1 MSTEQ
6 AAITTT
12 HRSGSGSS
20 PGPGT
25 RALRSGAALLTAGVL
40 AAGLL
45 TPSAQASSAAAAR
58 RPATASSTDPGR
70 EHAEIARE
78 AMADPIGQAGM
89 EAHEALHVADGGR
102 NLAIIWFDVTDFPR
116 HVYRRITK
124 KFDNLDFSIGLP
136 GSSKKADRRRYEG
149 RGRMLR
155 HAGKEALF
163 ERLGMSPDRT
173 VLELTAVNVPMSR
186 AEGAYDAA
194 GVHAEALIYEKI
206 LRPFLRELG
215 LSAEEVDTLLG
226 KAVGGFSDRA
236 RCPACRRITIRIPA
250 DKFTSLVS
258 FDPKEK
264 PERANRVG
272 AIIASG
278 VKIVREHKRKQA
290 ARAEQALPVSGGS
303 ATDCV
308 SKKTGSGHR
317 PVMAMA
323 LPFAASAGDCG
334 DGGNRVNSGALGRA
348 LERPAGADAYG
359 GVDFSTLEMRYI
371 SDGQDGLSYAYSST
385 TLSDEYQQDPGL
397 GARIV
402 QDFGTDLRT
411 WLALDPQKFWVN
423 LNPAEP
429 DRIVDA
435 ALGRTNAGRVM
446 LEADLQMKR
455 TKAKIL
461 HPDAKTGK
469 RFWRGV
475 RPSSNGSLCLSS
487 RMWIVPGKIEVHENG
502 ESLHILK
509 APLDVK
515 TESLNVDAPDVG
527 SCDTDPAADAH
538 NENLDRTLVL
548 PEIRKAVNTAPEYAP
563 LRRAFLARIV
573 AQWVRKRHQQGHRTS
588 FDGVIASEEP
598 GVSTHSGRSPRDVFD
613 DYVRSYR
620 RKEFDITRRTTE
632 GRLTRVTRY
641 VYGGADFTRVGLT
654 AVGEAEMRERYPRF
668 AESAQASVERQVTA
682 ADGSVWLGGSAT
694 PAEEG
699 FWSGLKADT
708 VRTTGG
714 NGFVL
719 SMTALF
725 VVGLLLKVRSRLRRR
740 GRSSA

>member
-1 MSTEQ
+1 MRTR
-6 AAITTT
+6 
-12 HRSGSGSS
+12 RSG
-20 PGPGT
+20 PRA

-45 TPSAQASSAAAAR
+45 TPSAQVSSAAAAR
-58 RPATASSTDPGR
+58 LPVAASPADPGR
-70 EHAEIARE
+70 EHSEIARKV
-78 AMADPIGQAGM
+78 MADPLGRAGM
-89 EAHEALHVADGGR
+89 EAHESLHVEDGGR

-124 KFDNLDFSIGLP
+124 QFDNLDFSIGFP
-136 GSSKKADRRRYEG
+136 GSRRKADRRRYEG
-149 RGRMLR
+149 RGRVLR

-173 VLELTAVNVPMSR
+173 VLELTAVNVPVSR

-194 GVHAEALIYEKI
+194 GVHSEALIYEKI

-215 LSAEEVDTLLG
+215 LSAGEVDTLLG

-236 RCPACRRITIRIPA
+236 RCPACHRITIRIPA
-250 DKFTSLVS
+250 DKFASIVS
-258 FDPKEK
+258 YDPKEK
-264 PERANRVG
+264 PERTNRVG

-278 VKIVREHKRKQA
+278 TKIVREYKGEQEAKAKQA
-290 ARAEQALPVSGGS
+290 MPVSGGS

-308 SKKTGSGHR
+308 SKKAGSGPL
-317 PVMAMA
+317 PVMAMT
-323 LPFAASAGDCG
+323 LPLAAAGDCG
-334 DGGNRVNSGALGRA
+334 EGGSRVSSGALGRA
-348 LERPAGADAYG
+348 LETPAGADAYG

-371 SDGQDGLSYAYSST
+371 SDGLDGLSYAYSGT
-385 TLSDEYQQDPGL
+385 TLPDEYQQDPGL
-397 GARIV
+397 GARVV

-461 HPDAKTGK
+461 HPDAETGK
-469 RFWRGV
+469 RFWRDI
-475 RPSSNGSLCLSS
+475 RPSANGSLCLSS

-502 ESLHILK
+502 EALHILE

-515 TESLNVDAPDVG
+515 TESLNVDDPDAG
-527 SCDTDPAADAH
+527 SCDTDPVADAH
-538 NENLDRTLVL
+538 NENLERTLVL

-563 LRRAFLARIV
+563 LRRAFLARII

-588 FDGVIASEEP
+588 FDGVIDSEEP
-598 GVSTHSGRSPRDVFD
+598 GESTHGGRSPKDVFD
-613 DYVRSYR
+613 DYVHSYR
-620 RKEFDITRRTTE
+620 HKEFDVTRRTTE
-632 GRLTRVTRY
+632 GRVTRVTRY
-641 VYGGADFTRVGLT
+641 VYGGADFTRVDLT
-654 AVGEAEMRERYPRF
+654 TVGKVDMRERYPQF
-668 AESAQASVERQVTA
+668 VESAQASVERQVTA
-682 ADGSVWLGGSAT
+682 ADGSVWLGGST
-694 PAEEG
+694 IPAEEG
-699 FWSGLKADT
+699 FWSSLKDDA
-708 VRTTGG
+708 VRMTGG

-719 SMTALF
+719 SMTAL
-725 VVGLLLKVRSRLRRR
+725 VLGGLLLKLRSRLRRR
-740 GRSSA
+740 GRPSA

>member
-1 MSTEQ
+1 M
-6 AAITTT
+6 
-12 HRSGSGSS
+12 
-20 PGPGT
+20 
-25 RALRSGAALLTAGVL
+25 LTASVL

-45 TPSAQASSAAAAR
+45 TPSAKASSTAAAR
-58 RPATASSTDPGR
+58 PPTAASSTDPGR

-78 AMADPIGQAGM
+78 VMTDPIGQAGM
-89 EAHEALHVADGGR
+89 EAHEALHMEDGSR

-136 GSSKKADRRRYEG
+136 GSRKKADRRRYEG

-173 VLELTAVNVPMSR
+173 LLELTAVNVPMSR

-215 LSAEEVDTLLG
+215 LSAQEVDALLG

-236 RCPACRRITIRIPA
+236 RCPVCRRITIRIPA

-258 FDPKEK
+258 FLRKEK

-272 AIIASG
+272 AIVASG
-278 VKIVREHKRKQA
+278 VKFVREYKGKQK
-290 ARAEQALPVSGGS
+290 ARAEQAMPVSDGS

-308 SKKTGSGHR
+308 SKKTDSGPR

-323 LPFAASAGDCG
+323 LPLAAPAGDCG
-334 DGGNRVNSGALGRA
+334 EGGSRVSSGALGRA
-348 LERPAGADAYG
+348 LESPAGADAYG

-371 SDGQDGLSYAYSST
+371 SDGRDGLSYAYSGST
-385 TLSDEYQQDPGL
+385 LPDEYQQDPGF
-397 GARIV
+397 GAQVV
-402 QDFGTDLRT
+402 QDFGADLRT
-411 WLALDPQKFWVN
+411 WLALAPQKFWVN

-435 ALGRTNAGRVM
+435 ALGRTNAGQVM

-455 TKAKIL
+455 TKAKLL
-461 HPDAKTGK
+461 HPDTETGK
-469 RFWRGV
+469 RFWREI
-475 RPSSNGSLCLSS
+475 RPSANGSLCLSS
-487 RMWIVPGKIEVHENG
+487 RMWIVPGKIEVHEEG

-509 APLDVK
+509 ALLDVK
-515 TESLNVDAPDVG
+515 TESLNVDAPETG
-527 SCDTDPAADAH
+527 ACDNDPAADAH

-548 PEIRKAVNTAPEYAP
+548 PEMRKAVNTAAEYAP

-573 AQWVRKRHQQGHRTS
+573 AQWVKKRHQQGHQTS
-588 FDGVIASEEP
+588 FDGAIAGEQP
-598 GVSTHSGRSPRDVFD
+598 VSSSHGGRSPRDVFD
-613 DYVRSYR
+613 DYVHSYQH
-620 RKEFDITRRTTE
+620 KEFDITRRTTK

-641 VYGGADFTRVGLT
+641 VYGGADFTRVKL
-654 AVGEAEMRERYPRF
+654 AKVGEAEMRERYPRF
-668 AESAQASVERQVTA
+668 VESAQASVERQVTA
-682 ADGSVWLGGSAT
+682 ANGTVWLGGST
-694 PAEEG
+694 IPAEEG
-699 FWSGLKADT
+699 FWSGLKDDA
-708 VRTTGG
+708 VRATGG
-714 NGFVL
+714 NGFVM

-725 VVGLLLKVRSRLRRR
+725 AVGLLLKLRSRLRRR
-740 GRSSA
+740 GQSSA